1 MSLLARFIAA
11 NQRLSKTAE
20 DRLRARFKRHIQTL
34 YKYKAA
40 ELVNRRP
47 GQVVLDIGG
56 GKECPFLPYLDAP
69 HAHLIIALDL
79 SEEELRRN
87 RQLEGKIVADAA
99 SHGFPVRDG
108 SADLVLS
115 RSVVE
120 HIRDNGAFF
129 ANCARVLRPG
139 GFMIHAF
146 PGKYAPFALIN
157 KLLPNRLARRLVANL
172 HPEWREEDNY
182 GFLAF
187 YDRCYFSAVRD
198 LLDSNGFENL
208 RFDFLYYQSIYF
220 NFFFPLY
227 LLMLAYDLIA
237 SVLGVRNLASGIV
250 VTAER
255 SWINRVAPRPSELS
269 SPEVATAPV
278 VRDRDSNGA
287 AADPIFGRHRPAKPP
302 PARLHAK

>member
-1 MSLLARFIAA
+1 VRRTPSIPGGSGGLLRLVTSARTGPPLARFIAA
-11 NQRLSKTAE
+11 NKRLSKATE
-20 DRLRARFKRHIQTL
+20 DWLPAVFKQHIQTL

-40 ELVNRRP
+40 ELINREP
-47 GQVVLDIGG
+47 GQVVFDIGG
-56 GKECPFLPYLDAP
+56 GKECPFLPYLNASGG
-69 HAHLIIALDL
+69 HLIIALDL
-79 SEEELRRN
+79 SEGELRRN
-87 RQLEGKIVADAA
+87 RQLEDKVVADAA
-99 SHGFPVRDG
+99 AHGFPFRDG
-108 SADLVLS
+108 SADLVTS

-120 HIRDNGAFF
+120 HIRDNAAFF

-157 KLLPNRLARRLVANL
+157 KLLPNRLARHLVGNL

-198 LLDSNGFENL
+198 LLDGNGFENL

-220 NFFFPLY
+220 NFFYPLY
-227 LLMLAYDLIA
+227 LLMLTYDLIA
-237 SVLGVRNLASGIV
+237 SLLGVRNLASGIV

-255 SWINRVAPRPSELS
+255 SPDKPGR
-269 SPEVATAPV
+269 
-278 VRDRDSNGA
+278 A
-287 AADPIFGRHRPAKPP
+287 AVPKGCYDPGGTR
-302 PARLHAK
+302 